1 MTLIFNPT
9 IKQDAPRPA
18 DFDWRNTDAMLT
30 NRSRLDAA
38 LAEEAAHGW
47 TIENRRDYAA
57 FDMWQWYAMFNEAE
71 AAMDAVIKARK
82 PNVKMNPAFSE
93 FLQSRYDAARNRR
106 MVAELQLCRIRAG
119 SADLPLPAPA
129 VSKGRKYD
137 PATAVAQPVIRL
149 GVDPDHVPS
158 KYLDSGLFEE

>member
-9 IKQDAPRPA
+9 LKQDPPRPA
-18 DFDWRNTDAMLT
+18 DFNWHNIDTMLG
-30 NRSRLDAA
+30 NRVRLDAA
-38 LAEEAAHGW
+38 LTEEADHGW

-71 AAMDAVIKARK
+71 AVMDAVIKARR

-93 FLQSRYDAARNRR
+93 FIQSRYDTARLRR
-106 MVAELQLCRIRAG
+106 MVAELQLCRIRVG

-137 PATAVAQPVIRL
+137 PATAVAQPVMRL
-149 GVDPDHVPS
+149 GVDPDHTPNE
-158 KYLDSGLFEE
+158 YLDSGLFRD